1 MTFFL
6 CDGLDNDFNMRP
18 QWGQFYQKAA
28 GALWGPLGLCYVTD
42 RNTRASISS
51 SSSMK
56 RAVPVPPPSLHMAGS
71 LRHGQAI
78 NNTNNERVCS
88 EHNDFMK
95 LHF

>member
-1 MTFFL
+1 MAFFL
-6 CDGLDNDFNMRP
+6 CNGLDNDLNTRP

-28 GALWGPLGLCYVTD
+28 ALWGLLGLCCVTD

-56 RAVPVPPPSLHMAGS
+56 RAVPVPPPSLHMDGS

-78 NNTNNERVCS
+78 NNSNNERVCS
-88 EHNDFMK
+88 DRYDFMK